1 LTKDKVQ
8 RMNKPRKDEVIKYD
22 TETDDEREQWER
34 VLDMAEHIDKG
45 EGFVY
50 GDLYEDERL

>member
-1 LTKDKVQ
+1 
-8 RMNKPRKDEVIKYD
+8 MNKDVKVVRYEN
-22 TETDDEREQWER
+22 ETDDEYDLWTR
-34 VLDMAEHIDKG
+34 VLEMADHIDKG

>member
-1 LTKDKVQ
+1 
-8 RMNKPRKDEVIKYD
+8 MNKQEKVVRYD
-22 TETDDEREQWER
+22 TETEEEYELWLR

-50 GDLYEDERL
+50 GDLYEDERI

>member
-1 LTKDKVQ
+1 
-8 RMNKPRKDEVIKYD
+8 MNKPRKDEVIKYD